1 MLFKEDKPSMGH
13 HHHASTISGNLFIP
27 FPSVASSVRSLSLLA
42 CWAHEP
48 IQVLYVYSRVLT
60 ATERSTILYSPA
72 MAGVAI

>member
-1 MLFKEDKPSMGH
+1 MHPRFREIYLGDIFANSDTH
-13 HHHASTISGNLFIP
+13 RLRVVP